1 MVMVIIDRAH
11 DQVGQKGD
19 LEKEGQKECY
29 ELANDRLFLISEAR
43 RAVCHCLQVGECGV
57 QSDEMVGVHD
67 DRENNPGHLNENF
80 AL

>member
-11 DQVGQKGD
+11 NQVGQKGD

-43 RAVCHCLQVGECGV
+43 RAVCHCLQV
-57 QSDEMVGVHD
+57 
-67 DRENNPGHLNENF
+67 
-80 AL
+80 